1 MIKNIISLTLLTSL
15 CYLVGVSANADPLPS
30 DVAFLEVSVE
40 PQLEENISLQPMY
53 AINYTVRNVGDEVL
67 TYLKIA
73 IVGRNQ
79 DGQIVE
85 IADKQV
91 FYSGKVPQGLRPS
104 DEIVQRHGLIRTNPR
119 EIVLSLELSVI
130 EVR

>member
-1 MIKNIISLTLLTSL
+1 VIKNIISLTLLTSL
-15 CYLVGVSANADPLPS
+15 CYFVGVSANADPLPS
-30 DVAFLEVSVE
+30 DLAFLEVSVE
-40 PQLEENISLQPMY
+40 PELQTNRLHEPTY

-67 TYLKIA
+67 TYLRIA

-85 IADKQV
+85 ITDRQV
-91 FYSGKVPQGLRPS
+91 FYSGSLPQGLRPS
-104 DEIVQRHGLIRTNPR
+104 DEIVQRHGLIRTNPN

-130 EVR
+130 EVQ